1 MTEKDFEKYFSLKY
15 RKTSSFTSGLA
26 FMISDALM
34 IMLSIGSSFFIINT
48 INDDWIW
55 LRSFVNYW
63 VYLIPALAV
72 FYSAGLYPGLSHP
85 PADEIKKFGICT
97 FFIYI
102 GICFS
107 IFVEE
112 ADTGL
117 TFGLFFAEHLE
128 VKWPVIT
135 AFALAWPIAVILLA
149 GAREFVRHIFSG
161 FRWYGVPA
169 VFYVK
174 GDSGNFIIDRFLK
187 RTDLGYKPAVII
199 DSETKEPY
207 MYKDIPVFPHNDKIT
222 EAIKKTGIKNAFIVG
237 WKEDLTGI
245 NSYFRYTMNIPR
257 MQELNTISSNVRDFG
272 GALGFA
278 STHNLTFGFS
288 LFIKRCVDIF
298 LLLISSPVTIPLV
311 LIVSIL
317 VKCTSKGPVFYGHKR
332 IGRNGKEFKCW
343 KFRSMAIDADKQL
356 EKILA
361 ENPKMREEWERDR
374 KFTDDPRVT
383 KIGKILR
390 KTSIDEIPQFF
401 NVLTGEMSFI
411 GPRPVTKPEL
421 EKYGSKADYVL
432 TVKPGLSGMW
442 QISGRSDT
450 GYEERI
456 TLDSYYIQNWS
467 VWLDLWIII
476 KTIYVVLKGKG
487 AY

>member
-1 MTEKDFEKYFSLKY
+1 M
-15 RKTSSFTSGLA
+15 
-26 FMISDALM
+26 
-34 IMLSIGSSFFIINT
+34 
-48 INDDWIW
+48 
-55 LRSFVNYW
+55 
-63 VYLIPALAV
+63 
-72 FYSAGLYPGLSHP
+72 
-85 PADEIKKFGICT
+85 
-97 FFIYI
+97 
-102 GICFS
+102 
-107 IFVEE
+107 
-112 ADTGL
+112 
-117 TFGLFFAEHLE
+117 
-128 VKWPVIT
+128 
-135 AFALAWPIAVILLA
+135 
-149 GAREFVRHIFSG
+149 
-161 FRWYGVPA
+161 
-169 VFYVK
+169 
-174 GDSGNFIIDRFLK
+174 
-187 RTDLGYKPAVII
+187 
-199 DSETKEPY
+199 
-207 MYKDIPVFPHNDKIT
+207 
-222 EAIKKTGIKNAFIVG
+222 
-237 WKEDLTGI
+237 TGI